1 MDLIRKYHRVESQ
14 FQKGSFDKC
23 AVTMRDRNKDDIKA
37 VVEDILSHSAVTM
50 KNETVVQLMVIRRT
64 KESILILCGLDLGW
78 CNYCRIVQCRIS
90 RD

>member
-1 MDLIRKYHRVESQ
+1 MVMDLIRKYHRVESQ

-50 KNETVVQLMVIRRT
+50 KNETVVQLMVRAMHYIGNR
-64 KESILILCGLDLGW
+64 
-78 CNYCRIVQCRIS
+78 V
-90 RD
+90 